1 MRTQREGQN
10 SDPSTEDSTHSPH
23 DLAERELLGPR
34 DANRFA
40 REAALDKRSFDDR
53 GQILNRQGTD
63 GRVTASEQSEN
74 RKSVQRAAQVIE

>member
-1 MRTQREGQN
+1 MDAQRERQYPDG
-10 SDPSTEDSTHSPH
+10 PTEETAHPLH
-23 DLAERELLGPR
+23 DLAELELLGPR

-53 GQILNRQGTD
+53 GQILNRQWTD